1 MRSTLTPIVIT
12 GGEGQLAS
20 ALSLYFPYADFPGK
34 RRLDV
39 ADVGSCARY
48 FSNRSVQLV
57 IHTAAEISYRAPQEV
72 LESVNVDGTWNV
84 TRWAESHGARLVYI
98 SSDYCY
104 PGTGGAYVESDECSP
119 IGPYAASK
127 YAGECAALTYDK
139 TLAIRTSFYSRLDL
153 QSAATDA
160 FTSKMHIAECA
171 ALIAAL
177 STSTAT
183 GVVNVGGP
191 RRSLFEIA
199 VEYNPRCKPINRIDA
214 HFMNLPYQIPHDVSL
229 NCSRMR
235 TILGR

>member
-1 MRSTLTPIVIT
+1 MRSAITKTVIT

-20 ALSLYFPYADFPGK
+20 ALSLYFPYASYPSK
-34 RRLDV
+34 KQLDV
-39 ADVGSCARY
+39 SDADSCSRY

-57 IHTAAEISYRAPQEV
+57 IHTAAEISHKAPRDI

-84 TRWAESHGARLVYI
+84 TRWAESHGARMVYI
-98 SSDYCY
+98 STDYCY
-104 PGTGGAYVESDECSP
+104 PGTIGDYAESDTCAP

-127 YAGECAALTYDK
+127 YGGECAALTYNK

-160 FTSKMHIAECA
+160 FTSKMPIHECA

-191 RRSLFEIA
+191 RRSLYEIA
-199 VEYNPRCKPINRIDA
+199 VEFNPRVQAINRSAVKLSYI
-214 HFMNLPYQIPHDVSL
+214 LPHDVSL
-229 NCSRMR
+229 NCDRMR
-235 TILGR
+235 GILGR

>member
-1 MRSTLTPIVIT
+1 MRSAITRTVVT

-20 ALSLYFPYADFPGK
+20 ALSLYFPYAEYPSK
-34 RRLDV
+34 RQLDV
-39 ADVGSCARY
+39 SDPDSCARY

-57 IHTAAEISYRAPQEV
+57 IHTAAEISHKAPRDL
-72 LESVNVDGTWNV
+72 LESVNVDGTWNI
-84 TRWAESHGARLVYI
+84 TRWAESHGARLIFVSTDYVYKG
-98 SSDYCY
+98 SD
-104 PGTGGAYVESDECSP
+104 GGYVESDIPAP

-127 YAGECAALTYDK
+127 YAGECAALTYRD

-160 FTSKMHIAECA
+160 FTSKMPIHECA

-191 RRSLFEIA
+191 RRSLYEIA
-199 VEYNPRCKPINRIDA
+199 VEFNPRVQAINRSAVKLSYI
-214 HFMNLPYQIPHDVSL
+214 LPHDVSL
-229 NCSRMR
+229 DCSRMKG
-235 TILGR
+235 ILGR